1 MLPLPIVVVKVVE
14 IAAGVVVGLTAD
26 KALGKAEN
34 AIHKVIVAKK
44 KAKAE
49 S

>member
-1 MLPLPIVVVKVVE
+1 MLPVVLVKVVE

-26 KALGKAEN
+26 KALGKVEKG
-34 AIHKVIVAKK
+34 IHKVIVAKK